1 MSAVTTIVVTIAL
14 LAAVGIL
21 AVLHGR
27 RSRALGRAEARA
39 EQTGKAL
46 DNVEKANRAR
56 HRLRR
61 DRNYARRL
69 RQRFTRR

>member
-1 MSAVTTIVVTIAL
+1 MLHDNTPARVA
-14 LAAVGIL
+14 GPFGW
-21 AVLHGR
+21 LHGR

-46 DNVEKANRAR
+46 EDVEKANRAR

-61 DRNYARRL
+61 DGNYARRL
-69 RQRFTRR
+69 RERFTRR

>member
-1 MSAVTTIVVTIAL
+1 MSAVTMLLVTVAL

-21 AVLHGR
+21 VWLHGR

-46 DNVEKANRAR
+46 DDVEKANRAR

-61 DRNYARRL
+61 NGNYARRL
-69 RQRFTRR
+69 RERFTRR

>member
-1 MSAVTTIVVTIAL
+1 MSAVTILLVTLAL
-14 LAAVGIL
+14 LAAVGGL

-39 EQTGKAL
+39 EKTGETLEK
-46 DNVEKANRAR
+46 VEKANRAR

-61 DRNYARRL
+61 DDVAEHL
-69 RQRFTRR
+69 GGPLA